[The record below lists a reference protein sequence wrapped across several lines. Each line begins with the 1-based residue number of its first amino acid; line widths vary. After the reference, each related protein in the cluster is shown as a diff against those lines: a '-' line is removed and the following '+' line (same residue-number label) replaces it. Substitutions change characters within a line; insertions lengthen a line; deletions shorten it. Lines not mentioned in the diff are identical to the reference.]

1 MDFGLVSKPRDMAN
15 AREHAIRYKQ
25 LSIRWVLPQFCERR
39 LRTMPNPTPSSAIRP
54 ATGNCMMQARFAT
67 ILLAALG
74 VASSA
79 ALAAEEKASQSG
91 QHPAVVVGEPASIS
105 LAPE

>member
-1 MDFGLVSKPRDMAN
+1 
-15 AREHAIRYKQ
+15 
-25 LSIRWVLPQFCERR
+25 
-39 LRTMPNPTPSSAIRP
+39 MPNPTPSSAIRP

-79 ALAAEEKASQSG
+79 ALAAEEKASQPG

-105 LAPE
+105 VAPETVVLSGKRARQQLIVTGQYANSELRDLTPAAEF